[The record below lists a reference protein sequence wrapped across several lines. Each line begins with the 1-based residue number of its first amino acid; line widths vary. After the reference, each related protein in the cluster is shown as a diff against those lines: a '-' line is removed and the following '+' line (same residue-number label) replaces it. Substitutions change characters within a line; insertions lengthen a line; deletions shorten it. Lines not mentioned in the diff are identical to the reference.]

1 AVKGTS
7 QRLVLLLAPL
17 ARGAAG
23 AATEPATEV
32 VGVLE
37 SGFGRGLRDRAAAA
51 QSLLGCR
58 ETLLIAQAP
67 QAQAV
72 LTFQFSAER
81 IACVARVLRHLRKRS
96 RIPKACLH
104 PIKQRHFDRC
114 GWSVVDRRIQEP
126 GDNFENCRIRRQ
138 AQSPL

>member
-1 AVKGTS
+1 ERWSGTGGLSRRPGVSQCDFREVVVIARLERVVGFLNALKGTS
-7 QRLVLLLAPL
+7 RRLVLLLAPL

-23 AATEPATEV
+23 ASTEPATEV

-58 ETLLIAQAP
+58 EALLVAQAS

-72 LTFQFSAER
+72 LTFKFSAER
-81 IACVARVLRHLRKRS
+81 I
-96 RIPKACLH
+96 
-104 PIKQRHFDRC
+104 
-114 GWSVVDRRIQEP
+114 
-126 GDNFENCRIRRQ
+126 
-138 AQSPL
+138 